1 MKKVYLSIEGN
12 IVKAVIPKKGIENAE
27 FSEFSRDEIFDFVKE
42 NSIKELYISVS
53 FSDLYTFKFSL
64 PFQIPEK
71 KKILEKLTFNEIRK
85 RYPSLQQFSF
95 IYEKYE
101 TEARSW
107 IRCYVVPESSYQFI
121 EELIE
126 AKVNIKALY
135 PMHVPLISL
144 INSDSQ
150 LAEKNK
156 VVCFISGKSRFLFI
170 FEKSEMLLMREF
182 EGSEDLAEE
191 DIMNINMTVNYAIQN
206 LRVTPEEI
214 IFIGTKHKE
223 VSGLILPHRFL
234 SVLLE
239 TQEYTLPLSM
249 VLFEESLK
257 KRSILPK
264 SYRRF
269 KKTTKYL
276 NYAGFFLIIT
286 AVILSVYNLEYFYR
300 LKSLYSSLLS
310 QRQYIL
316 QHEQEFVNVQQIM
329 KKFETELKP
338 FVELQNKRNSMID
351 TRYIIMNISQS
362 KTGLIQLDS
371 LEILNSE
378 KPEIKIKGKST
389 GKSFSERQS
398 FYLNFKSS
406 LSEKG
411 FKITSENWDITK
423 GELSLNAV
431 YEHPGILQ

>member
-12 IVKAVIPKKGIENAE
+12 IVKAVAPEKGIEDAE
-27 FSEFSRDEIFDFVKE
+27 FLEFHRDEILKFIKE

-71 KKILEKLTFNEIRK
+71 KKILEKLVFNEIRK
-85 RYPSLQQFSF
+85 RYPTLQQFSF
-95 IYEKYE
+95 IYEKYY

-121 EELIE
+121 EEFIE

-144 INSDSQ
+144 INSDSD

-156 VVCFISGKSRFLFI
+156 IVCFISGKSRFLFI

-182 EGSEDLAEE
+182 EGSEDLTEE

-214 IFIGTKHKE
+214 IFAGTKNKE
-223 VSGLILPHRFL
+223 ISGLILPHRFL
-234 SVLLE
+234 SVLPE

-257 KRSILPK
+257 KKSILPE

-269 KKTTKYL
+269 KKTMKYL
-276 NYAGFFLIIT
+276 NYAGFILIIT
-286 AVILSVYNLEYFYR
+286 AVILSGYNLEYFYR
-300 LKSLYSSLLS
+300 LKSLYSSLAS
-310 QRQYIL
+310 QRQYIQ
-316 QHEQEFVNVQQIM
+316 QHEQEFVNIQQII

-351 TRYIIMNISQS
+351 MRYIIMNISQS

-389 GKSFSERQS
+389 GKTFSERQNS
-398 FYLNFKSS
+398 YLNFKSS

-411 FKITSENWDITK
+411 FKITGENWDITK
-423 GELSLNAV
+423 GQLSLNAV
-431 YEHPGILQ
+431 YENPRILQ